1 MQMDVLREKPSVPAV
16 LRDAYAAWDWQLAYQ
31 YGPEIATYRLAH
43 PRGEVRFLKLAD
55 VSHAQQLMH
64 EEARMR
70 WAHSHLPVP
79 EVLEQSRDSQVVWL
93 MTRAVPGL
101 DATNAIFRDTPL
113 RIVKL
118 LAEGLRRFHQAPV
131 EDCPFGFRLDK
142 ALSLVERRVES
153 GAIDSERDFHPEHLH
168 LSVNDALLQLQ
179 RDRPQEEDL
188 VVCHGDYCFPNILID
203 GDRVAGFVDLG
214 ELGVA
219 DRWWDLAVATWSTTW
234 NLGRGPGYEEAFLN
248 AYEIAPD
255 ADRIAYYRLLYDL
268 VS

>member
-1 MQMDVLREKPSVPAV
+1 MPMDVLREKPSVPAV

-43 PRGEVRFLKLAD
+43 PRGEVRFLKLAEAAHAQLLMD
-55 VSHAQQLMH
+55 EIPRTRWSHA
-64 EEARMR
+64 
-70 WAHSHLPVP
+70 HLPAP
-79 EVLEQSRDSQVVWL
+79 EVLEFSTNDNDQIYWL
-93 MTRAVPGL
+93 MTRAVPDV
-101 DATNAIFRDTPL
+101 DATNAADTPF
-113 RIVKL
+113 RIVEL
-118 LAEGLRRFHQAPV
+118 LAAGLRRFHEAPV
-131 EDCPFGFRLDK
+131 KDCPFDFQLDK

-153 GAIDSERDFHPEHLH
+153 GVIDPERDFHPEHQH

-179 RDRPQEEDL
+179 RDRPPNEDL

-234 NLGRGPGYEEAFLN
+234 NLGRGPGYEDAFLN

>member
-1 MQMDVLREKPSVPAV
+1 MDVLREKPSVPAV

-43 PRGEVRFLKLAD
+43 PRGEVRFLKLAEAA
-55 VSHAQQLMH
+55 HAQLLMD
-64 EEARMR
+64 EIPRMR
-70 WAHSHLPVP
+70 WAHAHLPVP
-79 EVLEQSRDSQVVWL
+79 EILEFSTNDNDQIYWL
-93 MTRAVPGL
+93 MTRAGPGV
-101 DATNAIFRDTPL
+101 DATNATFRNRPL
-113 RIVKL
+113 RVLEL
-118 LAEGLRRFHQAPV
+118 LAEGLRRFHQAPF
-131 EDCPFGFRLDK
+131 EDCPFDFQLDQ

-153 GAIDSERDFHPEHLH
+153 GAIDPERDFHPEHQH
-168 LSVNDALLQLQ
+168 LSVNDALRQLQ
-179 RDRPQEEDL
+179 RDRPQNEDL
-188 VVCHGDYCFPNILID
+188 VVCHGDFCFPNILID

-234 NLGRGPGYEEAFLN
+234 NVGRGYEDAFLN
-248 AYEIAPD
+248 AYEIEPD